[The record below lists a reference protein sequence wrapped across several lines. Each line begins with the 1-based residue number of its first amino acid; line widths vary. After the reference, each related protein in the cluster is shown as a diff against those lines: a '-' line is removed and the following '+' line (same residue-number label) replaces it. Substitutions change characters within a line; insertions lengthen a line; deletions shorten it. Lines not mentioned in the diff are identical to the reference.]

1 MPTYDAPIS
10 VSVGSYTLRL
20 TTSSNNNAAGNSS
33 TINFDLRII
42 RNSGS
47 AFNFDPVTSY
57 SITIGP
63 LAPFT
68 GTFAYNLSASS
79 PVLVLRSGTT
89 GAIAH
94 NADGSRSITVRGSIS
109 GPGPLTSGDTGNQT
123 MVLTDYVR
131 PPLAPASI
139 DVSVSGRNATV
150 TSGVSDATGRV
161 AVTRYEA
168 QRSEPNTST
177 FTAPV
182 EIMDSNRQFVFT
194 GLDGGKTYLFRVR
207 AVSSE
212 GNGPFTTSGAV
223 LIPAGGKRWTGSAWV
238 PTEVAKRWNG
248 SAWVDLTVAK
258 RWNGSA
264 WVDLS

>member
-20 TTSSNNNAAGNSS
+20 TTSSNNNAANNSS
-33 TINFDLRII
+33 TINYDLRII

-47 AFNFDPVTSY
+47 AFNFDKVTSY
-57 SITIGP
+57 SITIGSFSP
-63 LAPFT
+63 IT

-79 PVLVLRSGTT
+79 PVLVLASGTT

-131 PPLAPASI
+131 PPLAPASVA
-139 DVSVSGRNATV
+139 VSVSGRNATV
-150 TSGVSDATGRV
+150 TSGVAD
-161 AVTRYEA
+161 VTDRPAIIRYEVERT
-168 QRSEPNTST
+168 QNDGVT
-177 FTAPV
+177 FTGV
-182 EIMDSNRQFVFT
+182 IETMDSNRQFTFT
-194 GLDGGKTYLFRVR
+194 GLDGSKSYKFRTR
-207 AVSSE
+207 AVNSE
-212 GNGPFTTSGAV
+212 GNSPFTTSGLV
-223 LIPAGGKRWTGSAWV
+223 LIPAGGKRWNGSAWV
-238 PTEVAKRWNG
+238 PTEIAKRWNG
-248 SAWVDLTVAK
+248 SAWVDLTIAK